1 MVATVSLL
9 TVDAT
14 LMISCNRSQS
24 SHPIGCTVESYNL
37 IYYPEEQLDQYF
49 TWVPYDLSTHT
60 SGICSEFFATRKF
73 SDFIKFDNDNETL
86 PAQFSLYNIPM
97 IFYVK
102 WVTMVTI
109 MLYFIAIVIRVKTLA
124 LYFLMVS
131 QVASLVTLFH
141 HLGYST
147 LLVTLQSILI
157 GITHLKKML
166 M

>member
-1 MVATVSLL
+1 MVTTVSLL

-24 SHPIGCTVESYNL
+24 SHPTGCVVESYNL
-37 IYYPEEQLDQYF
+37 IYYSEEQLDQYF

-60 SGICSEFFATRKF
+60 SDSCSEFFATQKF
-73 SDFIKFDNDNETL
+73 STFIKFVNKTL

-97 IFYVK
+97 IIYVK

-124 LYFLMVS
+124 LYFMMVS

-141 HLGYST
+141 HLDYST
-147 LLVTLQSILI
+147 SLVSLQSILI
-157 GITHLKKML
+157 GITHLKKMPL
-166 M
+166 

>member
-1 MVATVSLL
+1 
-9 TVDAT
+9 
-14 LMISCNRSQS
+14 
-24 SHPIGCTVESYNL
+24 
-37 IYYPEEQLDQYF
+37 
-49 TWVPYDLSTHT
+49 
-60 SGICSEFFATRKF
+60 
-73 SDFIKFDNDNETL
+73 
-86 PAQFSLYNIPM
+86 
-97 IFYVK
+97 
-102 WVTMVTI
+102 MVTI